1 MTTRTLTH
9 LACVLSALAAFTMGG
24 AVAASG
30 EHHHDAS
37 PPALTLNAG
46 SKWQTDAPL
55 REGMQHIR
63 ARLELTLP
71 AVHAG
76 QASAA
81 QYGALVEAVEQE
93 VAGIVAHCK
102 LPPDADAV
110 LHGVIAELSQA
121 ADALRA
127 APAETDQ
134 RAGVIRLVTALDAYG
149 RHFDHPGWAPV
160 ATGH

>member
-1 MTTRTLTH
+1 MTTRTLTRI
-9 LACVLSALAAFTMGG
+9 ACVAGALAAFSVGG

-46 SKWQTDAPL
+46 SKWPTDAAL
-55 REGMQHIR
+55 REGMTHIR
-63 ARLELTLP
+63 ARLEQTLP

-81 QYGALVEAVEQE
+81 QYDGLGEAVEHE
-93 VAGIVAHCK
+93 VAGIVAQCK
-102 LPPDADAV
+102 LPPDADAM

-121 ADALRA
+121 ADTLRA
-127 APAETDQ
+127 AHDDR

-149 RHFDHPGWAPV
+149 RHFDHPGWTPV